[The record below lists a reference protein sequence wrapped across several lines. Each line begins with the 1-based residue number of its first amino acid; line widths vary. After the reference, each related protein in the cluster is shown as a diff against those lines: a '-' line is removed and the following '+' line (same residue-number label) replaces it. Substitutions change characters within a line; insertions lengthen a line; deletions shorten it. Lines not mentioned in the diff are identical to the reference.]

1 MTAEA
6 FIEGFSPRNFVYMA
20 MDEDRCHIGKGP
32 TLDHARQIYGIQA
45 LTTLV
50 EIYLKDLAKFCSCR
64 LMVNQDQLTDLICI
78 IVTQHKHMR
87 VAELGLFFIKYK
99 AGNYGKVYR
108 ELYAMDITTA
118 LLEWHTT
125 CIQRQNELLHEQFQR
140 TLLHHNDEHFILMYE

>member
-1 MTAEA
+1 MTADS
-6 FIEGFSPRNFVYMA
+6 FIEGFGPRNFIYMA

-32 TLDHARQIYGIQA
+32 TLDQARQMYGIQA

-64 LMVNQDQLTDLICI
+64 LMVNQDQLMDLICI
-78 IVTQHKHMR
+78 ILTQHKHMK

-99 AGNYGKVYR
+99 AGNYGKVFR

-118 LLEWHTT
+118 LLEWHAT
-125 CIQRQNELLHEQFQR
+125 CIRCQNEILHKQFQR
-140 TLLHHNDEHFILMYE
+140 KMHHDTDDQLMIRYE